1 MKEFLIYVLKSGICI
16 SIFLIVYHFLLRPTT
31 FFKFNR
37 IFLLFGLVAS
47 FLIPLTV
54 YTYDVVIP
62 SLPQALVV
70 DNISTIENVVQEK
83 EKSVD
88 WWQVF
93 GVVFLLGF
101 GVELGLRLRG
111 YQKLAKFMTQKG
123 ERTSSGF
130 TVVFDEK
137 IKTPFSLFNKIFV
150 NRGRLSDIELD
161 SICKHE
167 QIHVS
172 QKHWIDL
179 ICSESALLLQWFNP
193 LMRLYMAYQKENH
206 EYLADSGVIEQ
217 GVAPRVYQAVIV
229 NQVFQAPVISLSSSF
244 SYSNPLNRIKMMKKA
259 KTSQWR
265 KLSILVLLPAFFLFS
280 WTFAEANYIYKDEGT
295 LLASLKLDN
304 TNAVVEQNDS
314 FEQKTRPTKG
324 MLYFVDGKE
333 ITESE
338 VGNINPDTIERIDVL
353 KDESAVSIYGDRA
366 KNGAVLIFLKKV
378 GSQDDN
384 SPKANLVSQ
393 SPSISS
399 NEQGSVGDVHVRL
412 ENTDKSATVMSS
424 DGSSKSK
431 YPLISFTGNLKE
443 GDPLY
448 IIDDQIAD
456 GDMLKKLNPNIIER
470 IDVLKNESAVDYYG
484 DKGKN
489 GVVIIMT
496 KSNPQSKTIS
506 LSDNVSSASSEPD
519 PVFIVDGKKVDSKVY
534 IDLKPE
540 NIESI
545 NVVKDKTGKGKT
557 GVVIVKTKKEK

>member
-70 DNISTIENVVQEK
+70 DNISTIENIVQEK

-93 GVVFLLGF
+93 GVIFLLGF

-280 WTFAEANYIYKDEGT
+280 WTFAEANYIQQPQSLFLSSDDANSKNDKPSLI
-295 LLASLKLDN
+295 LLEN
-304 TNAVVEQNDS
+304 
-314 FEQKTRPTKG
+314 
-324 MLYFVDGKE
+324 KE
-333 ITESE
+333 ISYDQMQTIDPSTIESVNVYKGDTAVTLYGDKAKDGVILIKIKDVSSQNNNNSPSVDAITLSSSDSRVE
-338 VGNINPDTIERIDVL
+338 EGSVGNI
-353 KDESAVSIYGDRA
+353 
-366 KNGAVLIFLKKV
+366 
-378 GSQDDN
+378 
-384 SPKANLVSQ
+384 
-393 SPSISS
+393 
-399 NEQGSVGDVHVRL
+399 HVKL
-412 ENTDKSATVMSS
+412 ANTDKSATVVSS

-431 YPLISFTGNLKE
+431 NIIISFTGNLKE

-484 DKGKN
+484 DKAKN

-496 KSNPQSKTIS
+496 KSNPQSRTIS
-506 LSDNVSSASSEPD
+506 LSDNVSAASSEPD
-519 PVFIVDGKKVDSKVY
+519 PVFIVDGKEVDSKVY

-557 GVVIVKTKKEK
+557 GVVIVKTQKEK

>member
-47 FLIPLTV
+47 FLIPLMV

-62 SLPQALVV
+62 SLPQALVI

-93 GVVFLLGF
+93 GIVFLLGF

-150 NRGRLSDIELD
+150 NRGSLSDIELD

-217 GVAPRVYQAVIV
+217 GIAPRVYQAVIV

-280 WTFAEANYIYKDEGT
+280 WTFAEANYIQQPQSLFLSSDDANSKNDKPSLI
-295 LLASLKLDN
+295 LLEN
-304 TNAVVEQNDS
+304 
-314 FEQKTRPTKG
+314 
-324 MLYFVDGKE
+324 KE
-333 ITESE
+333 ISYDQMQTIDPSTIESVNVYKGDTAVTLYGDKAKDGVILIKIKDVNSQNNNSPSVDAITLSSSDSRVE
-338 VGNINPDTIERIDVL
+338 EGSVGNI
-353 KDESAVSIYGDRA
+353 
-366 KNGAVLIFLKKV
+366 
-378 GSQDDN
+378 
-384 SPKANLVSQ
+384 
-393 SPSISS
+393 
-399 NEQGSVGDVHVRL
+399 HVKL
-412 ENTDKSATVMSS
+412 ANTDKSATVVSS

-431 YPLISFTGNLKE
+431 NIIISFTGNLKE

-448 IIDDQIAD
+448 VIDDQIAD
-456 GDMLKKLNPNIIER
+456 GEMLKKLDPNQISSIS
-470 IDVLKNESAVDYYG
+470 VLKEPSAVDYYG
-484 DKGKN
+484 DKAKN

-506 LSDNVSSASSEPD
+506 LSDNVSAASSEPD
-519 PVFIVDGKKVDSKVY
+519 PVFIVDGKEVDSKVY